1 VHKSLS
7 SFIRQQ
13 IELAHDGRI
22 PAEDQQRIR
31 LIEQAERALERA
43 NGPVET
49 ARLALR
55 AAVHDVEERAAVLR
69 GISDLGQY
77 IDMQGWVREQDAE
90 ARQEL
95 IAALDWV
102 DHCTLEYRN
111 ALRKEGGQS

>member
-1 VHKSLS
+1 MLLSLS
-7 SFIRQQ
+7 GFARRHLELRTDGKIADADKAELRI
-13 IELAHDGRI
+13 IENW
-22 PAEDQQRIR
+22 
-31 LIEQAERALERA
+31 ERVRRNEIGA
-43 NGPVET
+43 VES

-55 AAVHDVEERAAVLR
+55 AAMHDVEERAAVLR